1 MVSQRILGY
10 CEEKNVEVSVN
21 FLCLNSVLFFSLLLH
36 FFLCVCKYLQM

>member
-21 FLCLNSVLFFSLLLH
+21 FLCLNSVLFFFPTSS
-36 FFLCVCKYLQM
+36 FFSVCV